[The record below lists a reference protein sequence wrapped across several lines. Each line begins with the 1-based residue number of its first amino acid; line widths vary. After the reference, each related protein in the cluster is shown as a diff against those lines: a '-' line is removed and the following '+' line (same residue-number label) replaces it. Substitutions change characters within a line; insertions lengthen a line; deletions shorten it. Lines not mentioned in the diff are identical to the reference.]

1 MKIKKK
7 ELRRGLAQLPIN
19 YPDPD
24 VVPEALLDLGGSID
38 LDQEMCAVEAICKQL
53 GHNELRVRQAA
64 LSQVPAYLRQVLAP
78 LAKMEA
84 AYQAH
89 HSTLS
94 CPQESSSTPTNGPP
108 PLHRQSRALHG
119 AEEKKKQKKEKDEE
133 EEKDGATQPH
143 PMGKKTPQKHATPRR
158 ARFPSRHDGTE
169 AGQREVPFLEANLL
183 ERLQLYRERVAKEY
197 RLAQQRESLKSF
209 KQRQRD
215 QKHQI
220 AMRGKYGVQNASL
233 DAFSSTTKVEDG
245 TTSQLDAPPT
255 TTTTTTMVKTT
266 HVSGGDGEKAAEVR
280 AAAQALEAQWM
291 KAWADVEL
299 VLLKLCRGLFF
310 CLWHSDKPLDQLA
323 CADTL
328 ASFIPMAPT
337 ARSRILLGSC
347 YFRVLSREWPKVD
360 HYRMD
365 KYLALVRRLFQQML
379 HIIRSAW
386 DDSCGALLLP
396 PSTTSSSSSSVSLH
410 REGDSAS
417 PGAEGKDVA
426 TAKKS
431 GKRRRSTST
440 PTEATPNEK
449 DREEASDRAGGSPP
463 SHEKEAHDEEEAH
476 ETMRDGS
483 SSSWSSPL
491 TTRGIMEHCL
501 DHFLP
506 PFTPSFR
513 RVVEEVVFLFQMQ
526 IFPNPMSIGMTMHL
540 ADISFEE
547 LVKALEAGATPPGVW
562 VTVAAG
568 IPLYAMSQGNGI
580 EKRVLDHF
588 FPPIAAG
595 MLASRRATQF
605 AERLRATPPSRCPH
619 KDGKVGGDGAASSS
633 STGTPLPRTVEEIEA
648 EATALATA
656 DSMTLVEQLL
666 WVCQSF
672 SVCRGTVRVVRVMFG
687 EAELALRQALHP
699 EHYTPLSHAGRERRI
714 AQELKEVEDTRQ
726 RVREERAGVKEVKRA
741 EKRAAFEEK
750 VEARRE
756 QLLKAHQEHTATLST
771 TTTTAKDEEEENV
784 VERPKKEKSSK
795 KREGAPER
803 IGKRKGNEAKKGATA
818 TPKQHAREAKAR
830 KVSSSVTVHPSG
842 EARGKEETKTNMKK
856 KTTLQSAVP
865 TGLDRKSIREAIRLE
880 EAEAKKGKKG
890 KVVRDTKRKK
900 NYHLTKKDLMGS
912 DDDA

>member
-78 LAKMEA
+78 LAKMEV
-84 AYQAH
+84 AYEA

-94 CPQESSSTPTNGPP
+94 CPQAFSSTTTAEVVTPTNRLPP
-108 PLHRQSRALHG
+108 HRPSRAIQTAAHDGDTTPLHT
-119 AEEKKKQKKEKDEE
+119 KKH
-133 EEKDGATQPH
+133 A
-143 PMGKKTPQKHATPRR
+143 PQRHATPQRTSLPFR
-158 ARFPSRHDGTE
+158 KDGNEGTD
-169 AGQREVPFLEANLL
+169 GQGGSSFMANLL
-183 ERLQLYRERVAKEY
+183 EGLQMYRERVAKAY
-197 RLAQQRESLKSF
+197 RQSQQRESMQRF
-209 KQRQRD
+209 QERQRE
-215 QKHQI
+215 QKQQL
-220 AMRGKYGVQNASL
+220 AMRGKYGVQAGCR
-233 DAFSSTTKVEDG
+233 DAFSPATKAEEAAAAENAFRDR
-245 TTSQLDAPPT
+245 T
-255 TTTTTTMVKTT
+255 TTTVRTTPT
-266 HVSGGDGEKAAEVR
+266 SGEDGEKAAEANLAR
-280 AAAQALEAQWM
+280 ATAARALEAQWW

-328 ASFIPMAPT
+328 ASFISMGPT
-337 ARSRILLGSC
+337 SRSQILLGSC

-379 HIIRSAW
+379 QIIRREWDHSSSA
-386 DDSCGALLLP
+386 
-396 PSTTSSSSSSVSLH
+396 SSSSSSLTSLS
-410 REGDSAS
+410 RECCARFPD
-417 PGAEGKDVA
+417 AEEEEKEKEEEKEEEEG
-426 TAKKS
+426 TEKK
-431 GKRRRSTST
+431 GKRRRNPSTT
-440 PTEATPNEK
+440 KEAKPNKK
-449 DREEASDRAGGSPP
+449 DRKEASDRAGRSPP
-463 SHEKEAHDEEEAH
+463 RDREEEDEAKH
-476 ETMRDGS
+476 ERGNDIPDAS
-483 SSSWSSPL
+483 SSSSSSSSPL
-491 TTRGIMEHCL
+491 TTRGIMVHCFT
-501 DHFLP
+501 HFLP

-526 IFPNPMSIGMTMHL
+526 IFPNPTSIGMTMHL

-547 LVKALEAGATPPGVW
+547 LVKALEGGATPPGVW

-595 MLASRRATQF
+595 MLASRRTTQF
-605 AERLRATPPSRCPH
+605 SERLRSTPGLRLH
-619 KDGKVGGDGAASSS
+619 KEGTAGGEVVVDVSSS
-633 STGTPLPRTVEEIEA
+633 PAKRSHRTVEEIEE
-648 EATALATA
+648 EATALAMA
-656 DSMTLVEQLL
+656 DTMTLMEQLL

-699 EHYTPLSHAGRERRI
+699 EQYTPLSHAGRERRI
-714 AQELKEVEDTRQ
+714 AQELKEVDDTRQ
-726 RVREERAGVKEVKRA
+726 RVREERAGVKEAKRAVKRA
-741 EKRAAFEEK
+741 ALEEK

-756 QLLKAHQEHTATLST
+756 ELWKAHQKNSSSLSSS
-771 TTTTAKDEEEENV
+771 ALAEEDEVEE
-784 VERPKKEKSSK
+784 RDTKEMSTK
-795 KREGAPER
+795 KREGVHQKTPKKKE
-803 IGKRKGNEAKKGATA
+803 KEAKKTSTV
-818 TPKQHAREAKAR
+818 TPKQHAREEK
-830 KVSSSVTVHPSG
+830 SSPKSSAAAVRSSG
-842 EARGKEETKTNMKK
+842 EMRAKEK
-856 KTTLQSAVP
+856 KTTTPTSAVP
-865 TGLDRKSIREAIRLE
+865 PGLDRRSIREAIKME
-880 EAEAKKGKKG
+880 EAEAKKGKKV
-890 KVVRDTKRKK
+890 KIVRNTKRKK
-900 NYHLTKKDLMGS
+900 DYHLTKKDLMGS